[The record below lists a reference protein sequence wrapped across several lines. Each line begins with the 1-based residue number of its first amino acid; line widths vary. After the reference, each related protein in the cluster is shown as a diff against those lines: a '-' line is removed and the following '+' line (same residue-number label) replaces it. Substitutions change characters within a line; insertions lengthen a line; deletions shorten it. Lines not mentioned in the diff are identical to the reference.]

1 MGEKK
6 KFCKNKKIFY
16 FIDYWKVMFWSLL
29 VVGVELMVYWVYLL
43 DFWGVFILS
52 ILDVIWKY
60 IIY

>member
-1 MGEKK
+1 MGKK
-6 KFCKNKKIFY
+6 NFVKKKKIFY

-29 VVGVELMVYWVYLL
+29 VVEVELMVDWVYLL

>member
-1 MGEKK
+1 MGEEKK
-6 KFCKNKKIFY
+6 ILLKKIFR